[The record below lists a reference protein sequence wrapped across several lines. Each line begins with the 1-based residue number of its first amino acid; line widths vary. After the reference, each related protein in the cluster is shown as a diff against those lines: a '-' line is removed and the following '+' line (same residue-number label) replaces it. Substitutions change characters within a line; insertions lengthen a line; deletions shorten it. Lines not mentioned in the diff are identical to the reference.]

1 MILLDDVTSGLDAKT
16 GDLVLERLL
25 GANGLLRQLGST
37 IILATHAGESRL
49 PVEGVVSIDMSK
61 VQYLHLADSV
71 IALNV
76 GGTIAKQGS
85 PASLNLDLLKT
96 MSNKEFDGQG
106 LKDTDSVS
114 QEAPSPP
121 TEKESSER
129 EAQDLNRKIGDLSI
143 YSYWFKAIGWKN
155 GVVYLSLY
163 TAYVFFY
170 KFPQIWLRLWAEANE
185 RSPGSDAAYYL
196 GIYGL
201 ITVLSLLAVWTT
213 IQWWFVK
220 VIPQSAQTLHLK
232 LLTSVMRAPLS
243 FFTSTD
249 NGITLNRFSQ
259 DMQLVDQ
266 SLPSAAHGTIFAVM
280 VVIAEAALISAGAGL
295 VAVTI
300 PPTVVMVWVLQK
312 YYLRTSRQMRFLDL
326 EAKSPLYTHFTETLS
341 GLDTIRAFGWQKH
354 FSEANLE
361 LLDTSQKP
369 YYLLYCIQRW
379 LNLVLDLM
387 VAAVAVILVAIAT
400 QDRSLTSRGAI
411 GVALNN
417 VLGFNQVLSYLIN
430 SWTSLETS
438 LGAVSRLRAFE
449 QQTPDENRPEEIH
462 LPPVGW
468 PQQGAIEFRNVS
480 SNPRHVA
487 RR

>member
-1 MILLDDVTSGLDAKT
+1 MHVSFNSFSEYGRTGTDVSKG
-16 GDLVLERLL
+16 RY
-25 GANGLLRQLGST
+25 LR
-37 IILATHAGESRL
+37 
-49 PVEGVVSIDMSK
+49 
-61 VQYLHLADSV
+61 LADSI

-76 GGTIAKQGS
+76 DGTIEKQG
-85 PASLNLDLLKT
+85 PPEKLDLNLLKT
-96 MSNKEFDGQG
+96 MSNKDIDDQASEG
-106 LKDTDSVS
+106 LNSSS
-114 QEAPSPP
+114 QEIPSSP
-121 TEKESSER
+121 TQRKSSEQ

-155 GVVYLSLY
+155 GVVYLLLY

-185 RSPGSDAAYYL
+185 RSPGSDAPYYL

-201 ITVLSLLAVWTT
+201 ITVLSLLSVWTT

-220 VIPQSAQTLHLK
+220 VIPQSAQTLHLR
-232 LLTSVMRAPLS
+232 LLTVVMRAPLS

-280 VVIAEAALISAGAGL
+280 VVIAEAGLISAGAGL

-300 PPTVVMVWVLQK
+300 PPTFVMVWMLQK
-312 YYLRTSRQMRFLDL
+312 YYLRTSRQIRFLDL

-341 GLDTIRAFGWQKH
+341 GLHTIRAFGWQH
-354 FSEANLE
+354 DFSETNIE

-387 VAAVAVILVAIAT
+387 VAAIAVLLVTIAT

-417 VLGFNQVLSYLIN
+417 VLGFNAILSYLIN
-430 SWTSLETS
+430 NWTGLETS

-449 QQTPDENRPEEIH
+449 QQTADENKSEEDQV
-462 LPPVGW
+462 PPGDW
-468 PQQGAIEFRNVS
+468 PQQGAIEFCNVS
-480 SNPRHVA
+480 SSPRYVHLGNC
-487 RR
+487 